1 MAEYRTTG
9 AYFVAVARTQL
20 SRQFVFGAEA
30 TTTNPNPATFDS
42 SELVQWCCS
51 QVDVPCVSGV
61 QPQYLMCKRS
71 GTTLSL
77 DVARITV
84 GALVFEL
91 FPGTN
96 RYDHV
101 AISLGDG
108 QVIEAEGRSKG
119 VSLSGFEYRQW
130 THAGT
135 IPLVSCFA
143 GSDDAV
149 FGDVV
154 LEVSEDSSILNS
166 NEFIAAA
173 TRSVLARGSSGSN
186 VRLLQLRLQQLG
198 YMADVNGKYDSATCA
213 MVQQFQI
220 NRRIKSDGIVG
231 EVTWGQLFIG
241 S

>member
-1 MAEYRTTG
+1 MAEYKTTG
-9 AYFVAVARTQL
+9 AYFAAVARTQL
-20 SRQFVFGAEA
+20 SSQFVFGSEA
-30 TTTNPNPATFDS
+30 TPTKPNPATFDS

-51 QVDVPCVSGV
+51 QVDIPCVSGV

-77 DVARITV
+77 DDARITV
-84 GALVFEL
+84 GALVFQIL
-91 FPGTN
+91 PGTN

-108 QVIEAEGRSKG
+108 QVIESDGRANG
-119 VSLSGFEYRQW
+119 VALSSFEYRQW

-166 NEFIAAA
+166 DEFIAAA
-173 TRSVLARGSSGSN
+173 AKSVLARGSSGSH

-198 YMADVNGKYDSATCA
+198 YMADVDGKYDSATRA

-220 NRRIKSDGIVG
+220 NRRVKSDGVVG